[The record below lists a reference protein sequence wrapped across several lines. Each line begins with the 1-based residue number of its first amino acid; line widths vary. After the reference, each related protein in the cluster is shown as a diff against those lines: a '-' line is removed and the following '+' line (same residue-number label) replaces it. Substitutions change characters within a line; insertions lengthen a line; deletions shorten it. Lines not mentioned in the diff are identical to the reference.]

1 MESIEDVLI
10 PVVAIVVLFGG
21 AFGCLYFWLRTRNQQ
36 RLALL
41 EKGLDRDIFAME
53 PGASRIRRWAA
64 LLIGIGVGVLAGH
77 AATRALGMEAWVAYV
92 ACISLASGIALI
104 VTMKTGPT
112 SEAG

>member
-41 EKGLDRDIFAME
+41 ESGLDRDIFAVE
-53 PGASRIRRWAA
+53 PGGSRIRRRAA
-64 LLIGIGVGVLAGH
+64 VLIGIGIGVLAGY
-77 AATRALGMEAWVAYV
+77 AATRGLGMEAWVAYV
-92 ACISLASGIALI
+92 ACTSLASGIALV
-104 VTMKTGPT
+104 VTMKTGSS
-112 SEAG
+112 SEEG